1 MIIIRWIIEL
11 GIFQTYWVP
20 LYLLNMLEVY
30 VSSIFCLSKFERRKY
45 FPLRLAF
52 SIAIS
57 FAVCVGLGYWRMNV
71 DDNILMRTFATF
83 FIYASCLACMFL
95 LFKARPTPLLLTW
108 ITILAIREMADGT
121 DTLLKIIIGTGRTSM
136 DYIPNAHYAI
146 NGLIF
151 DLVHLAVQLP
161 LGFFFGRQRNMEES
175 KEYLPHTLILS
186 VVLILVTVIGKTLL
200 IQFSVESSALYSIG
214 VSLTLIFS
222 ILILV
227 LRTEFIRGLRKS
239 QEIQTMEAVLLAEQ
253 CQFEESKQSIQ
264 LINAKVH
271 DIKHKLDE
279 FGDKV
284 ANDTLEKLKDSVR
297 IYDRQFHTGSQVLDT
312 ILYSKSL
319 ECDRLGIRL
328 SAIGDGSP
336 LHYIPSSKRYYLFS
350 NILDNAIAAVREV
363 EDPNKRVIGITIDTK
378 DAMTEIDAYNYFV
391 GKRNMVHGTLQT
403 TKKDR
408 ANHGQGLK
416 SISYVVNE
424 YGGTMDIRI
433 DEDIFTLT
441 IALPAKK
448 KD

>member
-20 LYLLNMLEVY
+20 LYFLNMLEVY
-30 VSSIFCLSKFERRKY
+30 ASSVFCLARFERRKY

-52 SIAIS
+52 AIATS

-71 DDNILMRTFATF
+71 DDNVLMRTFATF
-83 FIYASCLACMFL
+83 FIYASCLASMFL

-108 ITILAIREMADGT
+108 IAILAIREMADGT
-121 DTLLKIIIGTGRTSM
+121 DTLLKIIIGIGRTGS

-161 LGFFFGRQRNMEES
+161 LGFFFGRQRDMEES
-175 KEYLPHTLILS
+175 KEYLPHSLILS
-186 VVLILVTVIGKTLL
+186 FVLILVTVIGKTFL

-222 ILILV
+222 LLILV

-253 CQFEESKQSIQ
+253 RQFEESKQSIQ

-363 EDPNKRVIGITIDTK
+363 EDPNKRVIGITIVTK
-378 DAMTEIDAYNYFV
+378 DALTEIDAYNYFV
-391 GKRNMVHGTLQT
+391 GKRHMVHGTLQT

-448 KD
+448 KG

>member
-1 MIIIRWIIEL
+1 
-11 GIFQTYWVP
+11 
-20 LYLLNMLEVY
+20 
-30 VSSIFCLSKFERRKY
+30 
-45 FPLRLAF
+45 
-52 SIAIS
+52 
-57 FAVCVGLGYWRMNV
+57 
-71 DDNILMRTFATF
+71 
-83 FIYASCLACMFL
+83 
-95 LFKARPTPLLLTW
+95 
-108 ITILAIREMADGT
+108 
-121 DTLLKIIIGTGRTSM
+121 
-136 DYIPNAHYAI
+136 
-146 NGLIF
+146 
-151 DLVHLAVQLP
+151 LV
-161 LGFFFGRQRNMEES
+161 
-175 KEYLPHTLILS
+175 I
-186 VVLILVTVIGKTLL
+186 VIGKTFL

-222 ILILV
+222 LLILV

-239 QEIQTMEAVLLAEQ
+239 QEIHTMEAVLLAEQ
-253 CQFEESKQSIQ
+253 RQFEESKQSIQ

-350 NILDNAIAAVREV
+350 NILDNAITAVREV
-363 EDPNKRVIGITIDTK
+363 EDPNKRVIGITIVTK
-378 DAMTEIDAYNYFV
+378 DGLTEIDAYNYFV
-391 GKRNMVHGTLQT
+391 GKRHMVHGTLQT

-416 SISYVVNE
+416 SISYVVKE

>member
-20 LYLLNMLEVY
+20 LYLLNLFEVY
-30 VSSIFCLSKFERRKY
+30 ASSIFCLSKFERRRY
-45 FPLRLAF
+45 FPLRLAVA
-52 SIAIS
+52 IAIS
-57 FAVCVGLGYWRMNV
+57 FAVCIGLGYWRMNV

-83 FIYASCLACMFL
+83 SIYAICLASMFL

-151 DLVHLAVQLP
+151 DLLHLAVQLP
-161 LGFFFGRQRNMEES
+161 LGFFFGRQRDMEES

-186 VVLILVTVIGKTLL
+186 FVLILVIVIGKTFL

-222 ILILV
+222 LLILV

-239 QEIQTMEAVLLAEQ
+239 QEIHTMEAVLLAEQ
-253 CQFEESKQSIQ
+253 RQFEESKQSIQ

-350 NILDNAIAAVREV
+350 NILDNAITAVREV
-363 EDPNKRVIGITIDTK
+363 EDPNKRVIGITIVTK
-378 DAMTEIDAYNYFV
+378 DGLTEIDAYNYFV
-391 GKRNMVHGTLQT
+391 GKRHMVHGTLQT

-416 SISYVVNE
+416 SISYVVKE

>member
-1 MIIIRWIIEL
+1 
-11 GIFQTYWVP
+11 
-20 LYLLNMLEVY
+20 
-30 VSSIFCLSKFERRKY
+30 
-45 FPLRLAF
+45 
-52 SIAIS
+52 
-57 FAVCVGLGYWRMNV
+57 
-71 DDNILMRTFATF
+71 
-83 FIYASCLACMFL
+83 
-95 LFKARPTPLLLTW
+95 
-108 ITILAIREMADGT
+108 
-121 DTLLKIIIGTGRTSM
+121 
-136 DYIPNAHYAI
+136 
-146 NGLIF
+146 
-151 DLVHLAVQLP
+151 LAVQLP
-161 LGFFFGRQRNMEES
+161 LGFFFGRQRDMEES

-186 VVLILVTVIGKTLL
+186 FVLILVTVIGKTFL
-200 IQFSVESSALYSIG
+200 IQFSAESSALYSIG

-227 LRTEFIRGLRKS
+227 LRTEFIHGLRKS

-253 CQFEESKQSIQ
+253 RQFEESKQSIQ

-363 EDPNKRVIGITIDTK
+363 EDPNKRIIGITIVTK
-378 DAMTEIDAYNYFV
+378 DALTEIDAYNYFV
-391 GKRNMVHGTLQT
+391 GKRYMVHGTLQT

-448 KD
+448 KN